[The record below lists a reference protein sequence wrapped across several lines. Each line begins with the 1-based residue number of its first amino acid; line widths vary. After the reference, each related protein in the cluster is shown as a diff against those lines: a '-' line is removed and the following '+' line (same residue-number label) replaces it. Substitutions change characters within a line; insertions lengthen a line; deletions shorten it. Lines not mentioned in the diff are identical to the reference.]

1 MTIMSWRHATGDSE
15 SQPTTP
21 APAESKRTQ
30 QAPSASLID
39 RRRRVSCAGT
49 DEMSSLNGLRASIGL
64 TRRRLDQRLFG
75 PPRVVGL
82 LQIGFGRARIPGL
95 RHGKPKQ
102 QQTCS
107 GDAGQGQEGGAV
119 SQADD
124 HKATTVVDNAA
135 PTPCA

>member
-1 MTIMSWRHATGDSE
+1 
-15 SQPTTP
+15 
-21 APAESKRTQ
+21 
-30 QAPSASLID
+30 
-39 RRRRVSCAGT
+39 
-49 DEMSSLNGLRASIGL
+49 MSSVNGLGASIGL

-102 QQTCS
+102 QQACS

-135 PTPCA
+135 PTPCAVMTAPCATLNLPVPRIRSATMIGKIAP